1 MITALAGSLTMPDDI
16 VAEQILEA
24 EGLRCPEPVM
34 MIRKSIRSMKKGE
47 ILKVI
52 ADDPSTKRD
61 IPSFCEFMDHLLL
74 KKETDGLPYQYWIR
88 KG

>member
-1 MITALAGSLTMPDDI
+1 MNKNKQTSEHL
-16 VAEQILEA
+16 LEA

-34 MIRKSIRSMKKGE
+34 MIRKSIRAMTSGE
-47 ILKVI
+47 VLKVI

-61 IPSFCEFMDHLLL
+61 IPTFCEFMDHHLI
-74 KKETDGLPYQYWIR
+74 KKQVDQIPYQYWIQ

>member
-1 MITALAGSLTMPDDI
+1 MPLQSEI
-16 VAEQILEA
+16 KETQFLQA

-34 MIRKSIRSMKKGE
+34 MIRKAIRGMKDGE

-61 IPSFCEFMDHLLL
+61 VPSFCEFMEHQLL
-74 KKETDGLPYQYWIR
+74 KQQIETSPYYYWIC
-88 KG
+88 KGAGS

>member
-1 MITALAGSLTMPDDI
+1 M
-16 VAEQILEA
+16 LEFSEEIKTLDA
-24 EGLRCPEPVM
+24 QGLRCPEPVM
-34 MIRKSIRSMKKGE
+34 MIRKSIRSIKTGE

-61 IPSFCEFMDHLLL
+61 VPSFCEFMDHHLI
-74 KKETDGLPYQYWIR
+74 KHEIEKSPFCYWIQ

>member
-1 MITALAGSLTMPDDI
+1 MQEHL
-16 VAEQILEA
+16 LEA

-34 MIRKSIRSMKKGE
+34 MIRKKIRAMNVGE

-61 IPSFCEFMDHLLL
+61 IPTFCEFMDHQLL
-74 KKETDGLPYQYWIR
+74 KKEIDQLPYQYWIK

>member
-1 MITALAGSLTMPDDI
+1 MHDNDLTS
-16 VAEQILEA
+16 EHLLKA

-34 MIRKSIRSMKKGE
+34 MIRKSIREMNSGE
-47 ILKVI
+47 VLKVI

-61 IPSFCEFMDHLLL
+61 IPTFCEFMDHQLI
-74 KKETDGLPYQYWIR
+74 KKQVDQIPYQYWIQ

>member
-1 MITALAGSLTMPDDI
+1 M
-16 VAEQILEA
+16 AEDQLLQV

-34 MIRKSIRSMKKGE
+34 MIRKSIRAMTSGE
-47 ILKVI
+47 ILKVL

-61 IPSFCEFMDHLLL
+61 IPSFCEFMEHQLIASD
-74 KKETDGLPYQYWIR
+74 TQQLPYQYWIK

>member
-1 MITALAGSLTMPDDI
+1 MDTNKQTSEHL
-16 VAEQILEA
+16 LEV

-34 MIRKSIRSMKKGE
+34 MIRKSIRAMASGE

-61 IPSFCEFMDHLLL
+61 IPTFCEFMDHHLI
-74 KKETDGLPYQYWIR
+74 KKQVDQIPYQYWIQ

>member
-1 MITALAGSLTMPDDI
+1 MNNNQPITEHL
-16 VAEQILEA
+16 LEA

-34 MIRKSIRSMKKGE
+34 MIRKSIRAMTPGE
-47 ILKVI
+47 VLKVI

-61 IPSFCEFMDHLLL
+61 IPTFCEFMDHVLI
-74 KKETDGLPYQYWIR
+74 KKDIDQIPYKFWIQ

>member
-1 MITALAGSLTMPDDI
+1 MSGDI

-34 MIRKSIRSMKKGE
+34 MIRKSIRSMKTGE

-61 IPSFCEFMDHLLL
+61 IPTFCEFMDHLLL
-74 KKETDGLPYQYWIR
+74 EKKTDCLPYQYWIQ